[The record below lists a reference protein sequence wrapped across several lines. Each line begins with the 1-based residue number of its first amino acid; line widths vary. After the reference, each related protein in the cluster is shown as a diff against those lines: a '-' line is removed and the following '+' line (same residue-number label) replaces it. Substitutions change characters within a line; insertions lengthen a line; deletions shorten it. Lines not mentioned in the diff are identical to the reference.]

1 MNLEDPRAVRLRA
14 VLRLVYPHHRGY
26 SAQDARRPA
35 AGGRGGDDF
44 RHRAGNLY
52 GAAYVEKIA
61 SSGIHERTAGWN
73 EAQEN
78 QRGPGPSV
86 DRRYASAH
94 RIHRVCVPGVLL

>member
-1 MNLEDPRAVRLRA
+1 MPDLTMMTDRTGGPLYMNLEDPRAVRLRA

-61 SSGIHERTAGWN
+61 SGEHQQIPRFKSFFSSLDKNDKT
-73 EAQEN
+73 
-78 QRGPGPSV
+78 
-86 DRRYASAH
+86 D
-94 RIHRVCVPGVLL
+94 